1 MAKNRYVNTHFWKD
15 TYIINLDPTEKLLFI
30 YFLTNPAANISGVYE
45 IGIREV
51 ALDTGI
57 DKEMIQ
63 KILDRFSRDKK
74 IYYYENYIII
84 VNFHKHQNQG
94 SDKIISGI
102 KNNLSI
108 LPDTIKKFIS
118 EQLKGIYTLS
128 HLNLTEPN
136 INKNKSNISE
146 TEGFLKTEDQKQIP
160 KSSLNGKTDLC
171 FNKWWKFYNRRE
183 GDVMEIRKVFI
194 ENIKT
199 EKDFDDLIKATRNY
213 NELTANREL
222 EYIKLPIN
230 FLEKYKDFI
239 NINN

>member
-15 TYIINLDPTEKLLFI
+15 TYIINLDPIEKLLFI

-45 IGIREV
+45 IAIREV

-57 DKEMIQ
+57 DQEMIQ
-63 KILDRFSRDKK
+63 KILKRFSRDKK
-74 IYYYENYIII
+74 IYFHEGYIII

-108 LPDTIKKFIS
+108 LPDIIKKFIS

-128 HLNLTEPN
+128 YLNLTEPN

-146 TEGFLKTEDQKQIP
+146 TEGFLKTEDQKQKSKSNEDTHEYNIEFQKFWKLYPRKDGNKKEAEELFLNEHIHDYSKFFEAVRNYAADCENRDIKYIKYPVSFIP
-160 KSSLNGKTDLC
+160 L
-171 FNKWWKFYNRRE
+171 W
-183 GDVMEIRKVFI
+183 
-194 ENIKT
+194 
-199 EKDFDDLIKATRNY
+199 KDFL
-213 NELTANREL
+213 
-222 EYIKLPIN
+222 
-230 FLEKYKDFI
+230 
-239 NINN
+239 